1 MVHVVM
7 VVVVMVVVMVM
18 MHRFSGLR
26 CGPGRSAG
34 DCGLCEGVSAEA
46 EREHGR
52 GRESLDHGEVFLWFI
67 RGTQRVIASPVPSR
81 MNRT

>member
-7 VVVVMVVVMVM
+7 VVVVMVMVMVM
-18 MHRFSGLR
+18 VHRFSGLR
-26 CGPGRSAG
+26 CGPGRSAR

-52 GRESLDHGEVFLWFI
+52 GRESLDHGGGLPMV
-67 RGTQRVIASPVPSR
+67 
-81 MNRT
+81 

>member
-7 VVVVMVVVMVM
+7 VVAVVVMVVVMVM

-34 DCGLCEGVSAEA
+34 DCGLCEGVSAQA

-52 GRESLDHGEVFLWFI
+52 GREKS
-67 RGTQRVIASPVPSR
+67 
-81 MNRT
+81 